1 VVCEIALCTLLLI
14 GAGLLVQTFL
24 KLRAVDPGF
33 DPHGVLT
40 ARMSLQGER
49 FSTPAAVNRLFDE
62 GLARIRGIP
71 GVRSAAVVNGLPLER
86 ALNLNVDVLDGP
98 LEERVEN
105 ELTDWRYATSGYFE
119 TMGIPIVQGR
129 GFTEADRPGAPPVAV
144 VSETFARRLFKGS
157 SALGRHIRVYE
168 ADGSIEIV
176 GVAKDLK
183 EGGLRSRPRPVMYV
197 PVAQTHAAVIRTTH
211 GYFQVS
217 WVVRAGNVG
226 ASLVR
231 EIEEQIRAVDSR
243 QPFSAFRTIDEVKS
257 RAIAVER
264 FQMTVLGTFALMGLL
279 LAGAGIYGVVAYSVA
294 QRTRELGIRMALGAT
309 TQGILRSVVGQGAM
323 LAMVGVA
330 VGIVAALFATRVLQN
345 FVWGV
350 STLDPTTFLTVPAL
364 LIVAACA
371 ASFVPARRAVR
382 LNPLTALRD

>member
-1 VVCEIALCTLLLI
+1 
-14 GAGLLVQTFL
+14 
-24 KLRAVDPGF
+24 
-33 DPHGVLT
+33 
-40 ARMSLQGER
+40 
-49 FSTPAAVNRLFDE
+49 
-62 GLARIRGIP
+62 
-71 GVRSAAVVNGLPLER
+71 
-86 ALNLNVDVLDGP
+86 
-98 LEERVEN
+98 
-105 ELTDWRYATSGYFE
+105 
-119 TMGIPIVQGR
+119 
-129 GFTEADRPGAPPVAV
+129 
-144 VSETFARRLFKGS
+144 
-157 SALGRHIRVYE
+157 
-168 ADGSIEIV
+168 
-176 GVAKDLK
+176 
-183 EGGLRSRPRPVMYV
+183 
-197 PVAQTHAAVIRTTH
+197 
-211 GYFQVS
+211 
-217 WVVRAGNVG
+217 
-226 ASLVR
+226 
-231 EIEEQIRAVDSR
+231 
-243 QPFSAFRTIDEVKS
+243 VKS
-257 RAIAVER
+257 SAIAVER